1 MKSGDLVRIKRYV
14 INRGGRSAGFR
25 LAQLRSD
32 GTFAYIKAIRLL
44 DRIGIVLRETGKDCA
59 LGYETVS
66 SNYNVAFGEDII
78 VSHEDYLEKIT
89 KD

>member
-1 MKSGDLVRIKRYV
+1 MKSGDLVRIKRTS
-14 INRGGRSAGFR
+14 IFNHADSRMGFR

-32 GTFAYIKAIRLL
+32 GTFVYIKAIRLL
-44 DRIGIVLRETGKDCA
+44 DRIGIVLGKEICVA
-59 LGYETVS
+59 

-78 VSHEDYLEKIT
+78 VSHKDYLEKII